1 MTATIS
7 STTTT
12 IPTLTV
18 ETAELE
24 KVTVNMYRDIHKG
37 LRAEL
42 FAVTTAAGSVD
53 PGDPAAVAAVGQ
65 RWRNLVHVLVT
76 HAEHEDEWM
85 QPVIERYAPAQAE
98 VIARVHPELE
108 AQLAALEIL
117 ADRAAD
123 TCPAES
129 RLLVHRMY
137 LGFASFTATYL
148 QHQEFEEFQVMPV
161 LSEHI
166 PADELRALDNALV
179 ASIPPDDL
187 AMSAAIMLPAMN
199 VEDRVE
205 LLGGIQADAPPE
217 AFAGILGLT
226 QSVLDPAA
234 YAEVTARLGVA

>member
-1 MTATIS
+1 MTATTS
-7 STTTT
+7 STT

>member
-1 MTATIS
+1 
-7 STTTT
+7 
-12 IPTLTV
+12 
-18 ETAELE
+18 
-24 KVTVNMYRDIHKG
+24 
-37 LRAEL
+37 
-42 FAVTTAAGSVD
+42 
-53 PGDPAAVAAVGQ
+53 
-65 RWRNLVHVLVT
+65 
-76 HAEHEDEWM
+76 
-85 QPVIERYAPAQAE
+85 VIERYAPAQAE
-98 VIARVHPELE
+98 VIARDHPALE

-117 ADRAAD
+117 AERATD
-123 TCPAES
+123 TCPTES